1 MSTYAPAPP
10 SDRPLS
16 AAAPPPSGAARFER
30 SSRLPG
36 WAVVLAPA
44 LLTAG
49 VLCFSTF
56 VATGGLDLETRT
68 VVELALTLLA
78 GVAAAIAIVAAP
90 RQAPL
95 SGAWSIG
102 LLFGLAALTA
112 ISVGW
117 SVSPDAAWQEAGL
130 LLCYSSVFGAAALLA
145 RAAPA
150 GWRGVLAGIAIAA
163 IAICG
168 YALLTKVFPA
178 QLDRDDIYARLRAP
192 YGYWNATGLLAAMG
206 ILACLWL
213 GARRSGHALLS
224 ALAYP
229 AIGLLMVTL
238 MLAYSRGALAVAAI
252 GVAIWLCI
260 VPLRLRGALMLLVCG
275 ICAAAVVGFAFS
287 SAALSSEGVAIAQR
301 VSAGHQ
307 LGVLLAALIVL
318 LALAGVA
325 IGFTLSSHPP
335 RPRTR
340 RRAGIA
346 MLTLLALVL
355 LAGIG
360 ALASTHRGLTGTIS
374 HDLSTLTDPNAT
386 VANTPGRLIAVAS
399 ARARYWKQAI
409 EVFEAHPALGAGGGG
424 YATARKQYETG
435 TQEVTHA
442 HGYIVQTLADLG
454 LVGIALTLAL
464 LAAWMLAAGRATH
477 PFNRRFSGWRRRAAP
492 LPYTPERIG
501 LLSMLCIVI
510 AFGLHSLVDWTWY
523 VPGTAVA
530 GLICAGWLAGRGPI
544 EAPASAAPARHLVPS
559 RITPLRA
566 ALACAAIVVALLAAW
581 SQWQPQ
587 RSYEAAQEAPTL
599 PSAGAALAAAHAA
612 VDRDP
617 LSLTAMLTLA
627 SVQEAF
633 GHTDQARATRQLAVR
648 RQPANPIA
656 WQVLGE
662 HDLGSDPRAALA
674 ELRAAYYLNPDIRD
688 REDYVAALNAVAARR
703 GAPKTARAARLPAG
717 RRGRLAGLPIR

>member
-1 MSTYAPAPP
+1 MSAYAPAPA

-16 AAAPPPSGAARFER
+16 AATIPPGGAA
-30 SSRLPG
+30 SSGRTSRVSS
-36 WAVVLAPA
+36 WAVVALPA

-56 VATGGLDLETRT
+56 VATGGLILETRT
-68 VVELALTLLA
+68 TVELALTLLA
-78 GVAAAIAIVAAP
+78 GLAGAVAIVAAP
-90 RQAPL
+90 RDAPL
-95 SGAWSIG
+95 HGAWSIG

-130 LLCYSSVFGAAALLA
+130 LLCYGSVFGALALLS

-150 GWRGVLAGIAIAA
+150 GWRGVLCGIVIAA
-163 IAICG
+163 VLVCG
-168 YALLTKVFPA
+168 YALLSKVFPA
-178 QLDRDDIYARLRAP
+178 ELDRYENVARLKAP
-192 YGYWNATGLLAAMG
+192 YGYWNATGLSAAMG
-206 ILACLWL
+206 IIACLWL

-238 MLAYSRGALAVAAI
+238 MLSYSRGALAVALV

-275 ICAAAVVGFAFS
+275 ACATAVIGFVFS
-287 SAALSSEGVAIAQR
+287 SRTLSSEGVALAQR

-307 LGVLLAALIVL
+307 LGVLLAALIVV

-325 IGFTLSSHPP
+325 IGFALSSHPP
-335 RPRTR
+335 SQRAR

-346 MLTLLALVL
+346 MFALLAVVL
-355 LAGIG
+355 LAGVG
-360 ALASTHRGLTGTIS
+360 ALASTRRGLTGTIS
-374 HDLSTLTDPNAT
+374 HDLSTVTNPNAT
-386 VANTPGRLIAVAS
+386 VVNTPGRLTAVAS

-409 EVFEAHPALGAGGGG
+409 EVFEAHPALGVGGGG

-442 HGYIVQTLADLG
+442 HGFVVQTLADLG
-454 LVGIALTLAL
+454 LIGIALALAL
-464 LAAWMLAAGRATH
+464 LGAWMVAAGRATH
-477 PFNRRFSGWRRRAAP
+477 PLNRRWSSWRWRAVQ
-492 LPYTPERIG
+492 LPCTPERIG

-523 VPGTAVA
+523 VPGTALV

-544 EAPASAAPARHLVPS
+544 EAPASTLPAQWRHLVPS

-566 ALACAAIVVALLAAW
+566 AVACAAIVAALLAAW

-587 RSYEAAQEAPTL
+587 RSYDAAQEAPTL
-599 PSAGAALAAAHAA
+599 PSAGAALAEAHTAIN
-612 VDRDP
+612 RDP

-633 GHTDQARATRQLAVR
+633 GYTDQARATRQLAVR

-656 WQVLGE
+656 WRVLGV
-662 HDLGSDPRAALA
+662 HDLKSDPRAALA
-674 ELRAAYYLNPDIRD
+674 ELRAAYYLFPSIED
-688 REDYVAALNAVAARR
+688 RHDYVAALNAVAAL
-703 GAPKTARAARLPAG
+703 KTVHAARLPAD
-717 RRGRLAGLPIR
+717 RRGRRAGLPIR

>member
-1 MSTYAPAPP
+1 MSTYAPAPA

-16 AAAPPPSGAARFER
+16 AAARAPSGAARFGH
-30 SSRLPG
+30 SSRVSG
-36 WAVVLAPA
+36 WAVVALPA

-49 VLCFSTF
+49 LLCFSTF

-68 VVELALTLLA
+68 TVELALTLLA
-78 GVAAAIAIVAAP
+78 GVAGAVAIAAAP
-90 RQAPL
+90 RDAPL
-95 SGAWSIG
+95 NGAWSIG
-102 LLFGLAALTA
+102 LLFGLTALTA

-117 SVSPDAAWQEAGL
+117 SVSPDASWQEAGL
-130 LLCYSSVFGAAALLA
+130 LLCYSSVFGAVALLA
-145 RAAPA
+145 RATPV
-150 GWRGVLAGIAIAA
+150 GWRGVLAGIVIAA
-163 IAICG
+163 VVVCG

-178 QLDRDDIYARLRAP
+178 QLDRNDVYARLRAP
-192 YGYWNATGLLAAMG
+192 YGYWNATGLSAAMG

-213 GARRSGHALLS
+213 GARRTGHALLS

-238 MLAYSRGALAVAAI
+238 MLAYSRGALAVALI
-252 GVAIWLCI
+252 GVATWLCI

-275 ICAAAVVGFAFS
+275 ACAAAVVGFVFS
-287 SAALSSEGVAIAQR
+287 TETLSSEGVALTQR

-307 LGVLLAALIVL
+307 LGVLLLALIVV

-325 IGFTLSSHPP
+325 IGFALSSHPP
-335 RPRTR
+335 SQRTR

-346 MLTLLALVL
+346 MFALLALVV
-355 LAGIG
+355 LACIG
-360 ALASTHRGLTGTIS
+360 ALASTQRGLTGTIS
-374 HDLSTLTDPNAT
+374 HDLSSVTNPNAT
-386 VANTPGRLIAVAS
+386 VANTPGRLTAVAS

-409 EVFEAHPALGAGGGG
+409 EVFEAHPALGTGGGG

-464 LAAWMLAAGRATH
+464 LGAWMVAAGRATH
-477 PFNRRFSGWRRRAAP
+477 PCNRRWSRWRWRAVQ
-492 LPYTPERIG
+492 LPYSPERIG

-523 VPGTAVA
+523 VPGTAFV
-530 GLICAGWLAGRGPI
+530 GLICAGWLAGRGAI
-544 EAPASAAPARHLVPS
+544 EAPVSASPDQWRHLMPN

-566 ALACAAIVVALLAAW
+566 AVACATIVAALLAAW

-599 PSAGAALAAAHAA
+599 PNAGAALAEAHTAIS
-612 VDRDP
+612 RDP

-633 GHTDQARATRQLAVR
+633 GYTDQARATRRLAVR
-648 RQPANPIA
+648 RQPANPLA
-656 WQVLGE
+656 WRVLGE
-662 HDLGSDPRAALA
+662 HDLSSDPHAALA
-674 ELRAAYYLNPDIRD
+674 ELRAAYYLYPNFQD
-688 REDYVAALNAVAARR
+688 RNDYVAALNAVAAL
-703 GAPKTARAARLPAG
+703 KTARAVRLPADRYG
-717 RRGRLAGLPIR
+717 RRAGLPIR

>member
-1 MSTYAPAPP
+1 MSTYAPATSSGRPP
-10 SDRPLS
+10 S
-16 AAAPPPSGAARFER
+16 AAPPRPSLTAGPER
-30 SSRLPG
+30 VRRISD
-36 WAVVLAPA
+36 WAVVALPA

-56 VATGGLDLETRT
+56 VATGGLDLATRT
-68 VVELALTLLA
+68 TVELVLTLLA
-78 GVAAAIAIVAAP
+78 GVAGAIAIVAAP
-90 RQAPL
+90 RDAPL
-95 SGAWSIG
+95 NGAWPIG

-130 LLCYSSVFGAAALLA
+130 LLCYSSIFGAVALLA
-145 RAAPA
+145 RAASA
-150 GWRGVLAGIAIAA
+150 GWRGVLVGIVIAA
-163 IAICG
+163 LVLCG

-178 QLDRDDIYARLRAP
+178 QLDRGDVYARLRAP
-192 YGYWNATGLLAAMG
+192 YDYWNATGLTAAMG
-206 ILACLWL
+206 IIACLWL
-213 GARRSGHALLS
+213 GARRAGHALLS
-224 ALAYP
+224 AMAYP
-229 AIGLLMVTL
+229 AIGLLIVTL

-275 ICAAAVVGFAFS
+275 ACAAAVVGFVFS
-287 SAALSSEGVAIAQR
+287 SEALTSEGVALAQR

-307 LGVLLAALIVL
+307 LGVLLAALIVV

-325 IGFTLSSHPP
+325 IGFALSSHPP
-335 RPRTR
+335 TPRTR

-346 MLTLLALVL
+346 MLVLLALAL

-360 ALASTHRGLTGTIS
+360 ALASTQRGLTGTIS
-374 HDLSTLTDPNAT
+374 HDLATVTNPNAT
-386 VANTPGRLIAVAS
+386 VANTPGRLTAVAS

-409 EVFEAHPALGAGGGG
+409 EVFKAHPALGAGGGG

-435 TQEVTHA
+435 TQEVAHA
-442 HGYIVQTLADLG
+442 HGFIVQTLADLG
-454 LVGIALTLAL
+454 LVGIVLTLAL
-464 LAAWMLAAGRATH
+464 LGTWMLAAGRATH
-477 PFNRRFSGWRRRAAP
+477 PLNRRWSSWRWRAVE

-523 VPGTAVA
+523 VPGTALV

-544 EAPASAAPARHLVPS
+544 EAPASASPDRWRHLVPN

-566 ALACAAIVVALLAAW
+566 AVACAAIVAALLAAW

-599 PSAGAALAAAHAA
+599 SSAGAALAAAHTA
-612 VDRDP
+612 VKRDP

-627 SVQEAF
+627 SIQEAL

-648 RQPANPIA
+648 RQPANPLA
-656 WQVLGE
+656 WRALGE
-662 HDLGSDPRAALA
+662 HDLGSNPRAALA
-674 ELRAAYYLNPDIRD
+674 ELRAAYYLFPNLTDRD
-688 REDYVAALNAVAARR
+688 DYVAALNAVAAL
-703 GAPKTARAARLPAG
+703 KTARAVRLPAG
-717 RRGRLAGLPIR
+717 RHGRRARIPVR